1 MSVHKALNSSKY
13 SWGTD
18 EKGPQV
24 PHRVILSKEGK
35 RMGRWV
41 EKGRLEE
48 ERRGLRGTEE
58 EGRKRMAG
66 MGLGRAAK
74 ADRSQEGLPYSSTA
88 CSGSQGK
95 RQPRMAKN
103 VVFQSVHFLGRLL

>member
-1 MSVHKALNSSKY
+1 MSVHKTLNSSKY

-24 PHRVILSKEGK
+24 PHGVTLSKEGK

-48 ERRGLRGTEE
+48 ERKKRA
-58 EGRKRMAG
+58 EG
-66 MGLGRAAK
+66 
-74 ADRSQEGLPYSSTA
+74 
-88 CSGSQGK
+88 
-95 RQPRMAKN
+95 N
-103 VVFQSVHFLGRLL
+103 